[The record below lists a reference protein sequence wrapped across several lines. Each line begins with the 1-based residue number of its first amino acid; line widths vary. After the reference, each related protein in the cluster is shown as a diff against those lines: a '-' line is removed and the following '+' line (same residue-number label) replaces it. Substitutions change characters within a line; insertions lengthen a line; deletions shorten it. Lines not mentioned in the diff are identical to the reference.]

1 MDERPAVPLTPI
13 EIGAADRR
21 LFNNRAACVIVR
33 GPDQMALM
41 IVCH

>member
-1 MDERPAVPLTPI
+1 MDERAAVPL
-13 EIGAADRR
+13 IGIVIGVADRR

-33 GPDQMALM
+33 GPDQMALL